1 MKVKEGRKM
10 RSNTFRHFFAVL
22 LTIAA
27 LAAEPCAW
35 AQAIPPTFPVEVTF
49 RGEMQNGKY
58 SCMIYSPLHGSYS
71 YYSLLKDIPNNWPY
85 IRFDNQEFDIGSNAV
100 PLTMTVR
107 GNFSF
112 GATAGDATVYGTNAD
127 LTFNSSVKRIVGVQV
142 STYSGTP
149 VSVESITG
157 TTFSRIVFM
166 LGNTTFGKVTLTMAT
181 HTPFDYAA
189 TIEGIK
195 GTYIDDGI
203 NQPVPTVT
211 YKEFE
216 DSTPITLTEGVDYTV
231 SYSVGTITGTVTVTG
246 MGEYTGT
253 MSKSYSIRQPRLSDF
268 TQLED
273 GSYEI
278 ATRQNLGM
286 LSKFVNNGNNCQ
298 DLTFRQTAD
307 ITYIYTT
314 GWNDGTPENN
324 FTPIGGYGYS
334 FRGTFD
340 GQGYTISGIRVF
352 NEGTGDASSNLGL
365 FGYLGD
371 GGTVKNVILSDAHI
385 EGGQNVGGLV
395 GYSTGTVTD
404 CYLYHVY
411 LEYDNASRFLV
422 VGNQGGSITRTHY
435 RDCCIRF
442 FYLEEDS
449 WSHIAVNKSRNESK
463 SSVFSLSTDANVTRP
478 TRNGGTA
485 INASLTT
492 YDDGVTLNGTQ
503 YYNAGSSIT
512 LGHGTAPAGY
522 TLLYSI
528 NGSLIWGNTFTMPGE
543 DVTVKTTLRSNT
555 LNLAATPA
563 RIFGEDKYV
572 TTFYNGAMDFQL
584 PEGARAY
591 AVRFVNASCVL
602 HLVGE
607 DGSVI
612 PHGTAVIIVADAASV
627 TLTKL
632 ESTNVTAYATNELK
646 GSDTAVAVS
655 GLSGTPY
662 VLNISNGVLGFY
674 KFTGSSIPAGKAY
687 YIYWNNL

>member
-1 MKVKEGRKM
+1 MKKIKEGRKM
-10 RSNTFRHFFAVL
+10 RNNTFRHFFAVL

-27 LAAEPCAW
+27 LAAEPCTW
-35 AQAIPPTFPVEVTF
+35 AQSIPPTFPVEVTF
-49 RGEMQNGKY
+49 RGAMQDGKY
-58 SCMIYSPLHGSYS
+58 SCMIYSPLHGTDSYNTGV
-71 YYSLLKDIPNNWPY
+71 KDIPNNWPY
-85 IRFDNQEFDIGSNAV
+85 IRFNDQEFDIGSNAV

-112 GATAGDATVYGTNAD
+112 GATAGDATVDGMNAD
-127 LTFNSSVKRIVGVQV
+127 LTFNSSVKHIVGVQV

-149 VSVESITG
+149 VSVCSITG
-157 TTFSRIVFM
+157 TTFSRNVLM

-253 MSKSYSIRQPRLSDF
+253 KSKSYSIRQPRLSDF

-314 GWNDGTPENN
+314 GWNDGTPEKN

-352 NEGTGDASSNLGL
+352 QGTGDASSNLGL

-404 CYLYHVY
+404 SYLYHVS

-422 VGNQGGSITRTHY
+422 VGNQCGSITRTHY
-435 RDCCIRF
+435 RDCCIRIS
-442 FYLEEDS
+442 YLEEYS
-449 WSHIAVNKSRNESK
+449 GSHFTVTLSRIESK
-463 SSVFSLSTDANVTRP
+463 SSVFSLFTDANVTRP
-478 TRNGGTA
+478 TRTGGTA

-543 DVTVKTTLRSNT
+543 DVLVKTTLRSNT

-563 RIFGEDKYV
+563 RIFGEDKYL

-584 PEGARAY
+584 PEGARA
-591 AVRFVNASCVL
+591 FTASINFNNVVL

-612 PHGTAVIIVADAASV
+612 PHGTAVIIVADAADV

-632 ESTNVTAYATNELK
+632 ESTNVTAYAGNELK

-655 GLSGTPY
+655 GLSETPY
-662 VLNISNGVLGFY
+662 VLNISGGVLGFY

-687 YIYWNNL
+687 YFCGK

>member
-49 RGEMQNGKY
+49 RGEMQNGQNGQNGKY
-58 SCMIYSPLHGSYS
+58 SCMIFSPLHGSYS
-71 YYSLLKDIPNNWPY
+71 YYAQQKDIPNNWPY
-85 IRFDNQEFDIGSNAV
+85 ICFDNQVLDIGSNAV

-112 GATAGDATVYGTNAD
+112 GATAGDATVDGINAD
-127 LTFNSSVKRIVGVQV
+127 LTFNSSVKHIVGVQV

-149 VSVESITG
+149 VSVWSITG

-189 TIEGIK
+189 TISGIE

-216 DSTPITLTEGVDYTV
+216 NSTPITLTEGVDYTV
-231 SYSVGTITGTVTVTG
+231 SYNVGSTGGTVTVTG

-253 MSKSYSIRQPRLSDF
+253 KSKSYSIRQPQLSDF
-268 TQLED
+268 TQLTD

-278 ATRQNLGM
+278 ATKEDLDM
-286 LSKFVNNGNNCQ
+286 LSKFVKNGNNCK
-298 DLTFRQTAD
+298 DVTFRQTAD
-307 ITYIYTT
+307 ITYGYTT
-314 GWNDGTPENN
+314 GWNVDTSENN

-340 GQGYTISGIRVF
+340 GQGYTISGIRVWKAEDGF
-352 NEGTGDASSNLGL
+352 DATSLGL
-365 FGYLGD
+365 FGYVAD
-371 GGTVKNVILSDAHI
+371 GGTVKNVILGNAKIAGHMNI
-385 EGGQNVGGLV
+385 GGIV
-395 GYSTGTVTD
+395 GYISGGVVIDCFIYHTYVIHTQHRPAGHIAGYQSTSVINR
-404 CYLYHVY
+404 VY
-411 LEYDNASRFLV
+411 YRACEISSDWSQHNIFTLSAAAGV
-422 VGNQGGSITRTHY
+422 VLPTRT
-435 RDCCIRF
+435 
-442 FYLEEDS
+442 
-449 WSHIAVNKSRNESK
+449 
-463 SSVFSLSTDANVTRP
+463 
-478 TRNGGTA
+478 GGT
-485 INASLTT
+485 IVNASLTT
-492 YDDGVTLNGTQ
+492 YADGITLSGTVYYSAGSTVTLGYSGEVPEGQFVLYTVNGEYIQ
-503 YYNAGSSIT
+503 
-512 LGHGTAPAGY
+512 
-522 TLLYSI
+522 
-528 NGSLIWGNTFTMPGE
+528 GNTFTMPDR
-543 DVTVKTTLRSNT
+543 DVTVEATLGTST
-555 LNLAATPA
+555 LPLSAAPA
-563 RIFGEDKYV
+563 SIFGESKYV
-572 TTFYNGAMDFQL
+572 TTFYHGALDYKL
-584 PEGARAY
+584 PEGARAFT
-591 AVRFVNASCVL
+591 VSIDGNNSVL

-607 DGSVI
+607 DGSII
-612 PHGTAVIIVADAASV
+612 PHGTAVIIVADSASV

-632 ESTNVTAYATNELK
+632 ESTDVTAHAWNILQ

-662 VLNISNGVLGFY
+662 VLNISGGVLGFY

-687 YIYWNNL
+687 YTTLW